1 MTDYTTSTPRTSTP
15 GDIYGLLGVG
25 TNNRGQLLDP
35 SSLGGVATITLTA
48 PTGFS
53 VAGSPLTGS
62 GTLALSFAAG
72 YALPTTTKQT
82 QWDTAYGWGDHAL
95 AGYLDAADIGS
106 AVLAYDANLQAFTTA
121 FTLPTADGTVGQ
133 VLMTDGAGNITF
145 VSPAT
150 GTVTSV
156 GLSVPTGFAV
166 SGSPVTGSGTLAL
179 AFDTGYSLPTT
190 ASQTNWNTAFGWG
203 NHATAGYLLA
213 STASTIYQPL
223 DGDLTAIGGLIGTA
237 GLLRKTA
244 ANTWTLDTTA
254 YGTGTV
260 TSVGLAVP
268 TGFSVSG
275 SPVTGSGNLTLGFA
289 AGYAL
294 PTTAKQANWDTAF
307 GWGNHASAG
316 YLLSS
321 TAAST
326 YQPLDADLTAIAA
339 LAGTSGLLRKT
350 AADTWSLDTATYLQ
364 SGAIGST
371 VLAYDA
377 NLQAFVTAF
386 TLPTADGTSG
396 QVLTTNGA
404 GVISF
409 ATPAS
414 PEIITTPTG
423 TVYRFTQPT
432 KPIQRSS
439 GVSLGIGDQWKKSD
453 NGTEWFWNGTYWL
466 STTERIAS
474 ENVTSINLSSIA
486 VTFLNSSLGAEQLFI
501 TRLKRGYWVATADA
515 SNYWESTGL
524 AWFFINEAT
533 GGNNSTGNIFNSTI
547 RTLTTGDLVETVENV
562 NTLMTSNSTT
572 TAVPVGLTTGWN
584 RVGTPSNITAYAVVY
599 FRQVFL

>member
-1 MTDYTTSTPRTSTP
+1 MTNYTTSTPPTNYTTSTPRTSTP

-25 TNNRGQLLDP
+25 TDNRGQLLDP
-35 SSLGGVATITLTA
+35 SSLIEGAATITLTA

-133 VLMTDGAGNITF
+133 VLRTDGAGNITF
-145 VSPAT
+145 VSPA
-150 GTVTSV
+150 
-156 GLSVPTGFAV
+156 
-166 SGSPVTGSGTLAL
+166 
-179 AFDTGYSLPTT
+179 
-190 ASQTNWNTAFGWG
+190 
-203 NHATAGYLLA
+203 
-213 STASTIYQPL
+213 
-223 DGDLTAIGGLIGTA
+223 
-237 GLLRKTA
+237 
-244 ANTWTLDTTA
+244 
-254 YGTGTV
+254 TGTV

-275 SPVTGSGNLTLGFA
+275 SPVTGSGDLTLGFA

-294 PTTAKQANWDTAF
+294 PTTAKQSDWDTAF

-339 LAGTSGLLRKT
+339 LVGTSGLLRKT

-423 TVYRFTQPT
+423 PIYRFTQNT
-432 KPIQRSS
+432 KPAQR
-439 GVSLGIGDQWKKSD
+439 GPGQPLVAGDQWTKPTD
-453 NGTEWFWNGTYWL
+453 NGIPGTAGDWIWTGSDWASVNVFPLSIPFVNGSSSNQIIRSESAGTTLPLLSVLRTYSAIW
-466 STTERIAS
+466 SFDGAS
-474 ENVTSINLSSIA
+474 VP
-486 VTFLNSSLGAEQLFI
+486 NSACIS
-501 TRLKRGYWVATADA
+501 
-515 SNYWESTGL
+515 
-524 AWFFINEAT
+524 
-533 GGNNSTGNIFNSTI
+533 
-547 RTLTTGDLVETVENV
+547 
-562 NTLMTSNSTT
+562 
-572 TAVPVGLTTGWN
+572 
-584 RVGTPSNITAYAVVY
+584 
-599 FRQVFL
+599 